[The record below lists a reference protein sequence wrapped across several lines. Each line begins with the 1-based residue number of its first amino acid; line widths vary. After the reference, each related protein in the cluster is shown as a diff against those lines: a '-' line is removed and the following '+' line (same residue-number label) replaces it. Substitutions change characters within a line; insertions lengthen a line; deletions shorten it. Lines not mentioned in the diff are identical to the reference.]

1 MNAIE
6 QMQWAKRLLE
16 EKSGGA
22 FELVAGNVRGDLFL
36 RCSDKANVGLY
47 LSVLPNMKSG
57 RYDCIFSGYTRCS
70 GSYMNAAGMQRLAD
84 EYQMVASLQKELEAA
99 KISLSQDE
107 LATFSAELSSTEEQ
121 KIIAPQMGM

>member
-36 RCSDKANVGLY
+36 RCSDKTNVGLY
-47 LSVLPNMKSG
+47 LTM
-57 RYDCIFSGYTRCS
+57 
-70 GSYMNAAGMQRLAD
+70 
-84 EYQMVASLQKELEAA
+84 
-99 KISLSQDE
+99 
-107 LATFSAELSSTEEQ
+107 
-121 KIIAPQMGM
+121 